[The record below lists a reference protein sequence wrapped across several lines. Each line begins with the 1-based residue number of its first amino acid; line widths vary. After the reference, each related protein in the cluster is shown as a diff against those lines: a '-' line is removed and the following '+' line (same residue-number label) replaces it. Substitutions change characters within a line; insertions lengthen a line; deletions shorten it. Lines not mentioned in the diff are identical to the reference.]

1 VATSFSTDRNSL
13 SSPFLKVPPGTNGGI
28 TPFGTLCSLLGG
40 TFIGL
45 LSILSLSFSCSTLPA
60 STLATLLL
68 LASFSGFLGS
78 MIDSVLGA
86 TFQKTWY
93 SKKTKQVLLGR
104 LSESEQKKRVEEDWK
119 VITGADVMSNNQVS
133 LW

>member
-1 VATSFSTDRNSL
+1 
-13 SSPFLKVPPGTNGGI
+13 
-28 TPFGTLCSLLGG
+28 
-40 TFIGL
+40 
-45 LSILSLSFSCSTLPA
+45 
-60 STLATLLL
+60 
-68 LASFSGFLGS
+68 